1 MEFRQLQLSDR
12 NIFERFLSLKEQ
24 HLSAYHFCNI
34 YIWKELF
41 RIFYAIL
48 DGHLCIFF
56 KDKIGCFMYLPPLG
70 SMPGTSL
77 LNRFNENKEISRIE
91 NIEDKDIVFYRR
103 MGYAHFTKPG
113 DYLCAREDI
122 ASLKGNRYKSKRASY
137 NYFLKH
143 YDFEFRPFLKEDTD
157 ACLTLYRSWAKERK
171 GKFTDAVYLGML
183 EDCFSSHKL
192 AMENFTQL
200 GLVGYVVK
208 IRGEIA
214 GYTFGFPLNSETFCI
229 LFEICNLS
237 YRGISQFIF
246 SQFSR
251 QMSDYQYINIMDDSG
266 LKNLSKVKLSYRPIR
281 IVPNYIIK
289 RSKLTKKLKTGTFLA
304 PIGELSPRQS
314 KKCPRRS

>member
-12 NIFERFLSLKEQ
+12 DIFERFLSLREQ

-41 RIFYAIL
+41 RIFYTIL

-70 SMPGTSL
+70 NMPDTSL
-77 LNRFNENKEISRIE
+77 LKRCFAIMDEFNENKDVSRIE

-137 NYFLKH
+137 NYFIKH
-143 YDFEFRPFLKEDTD
+143 YDFKFQPFLGKDTD
-157 ACLTLYRSWAKERK
+157 VCLALYRRWAKERK
-171 GKFTDAVYLGML
+171 GKLADSVYRGML
-183 EDCFSSHKL
+183 EDCFFCHKL

-246 SQFSR
+246 SQFCR

-266 LKNLSKVKLSYRPIR
+266 LENLSKVKLSYRPIR
-281 IVPNYIIK
+281 IVPNYVIK
-289 RSKLTKKLKTGTFLA
+289 RYKVGY
-304 PIGELSPRQS
+304 G
-314 KKCPRRS
+314 